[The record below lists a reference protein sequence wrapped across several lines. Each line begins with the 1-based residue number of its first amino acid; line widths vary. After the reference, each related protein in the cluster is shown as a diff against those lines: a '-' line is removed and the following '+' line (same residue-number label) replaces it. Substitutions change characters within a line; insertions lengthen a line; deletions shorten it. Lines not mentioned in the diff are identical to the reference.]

1 MDRVDAHPEYVK
13 LFREAID
20 GYAKARFPQG
30 ALTTSL
36 ILVAEF
42 LDADNEYHIEALS
55 DGKTPPWKINGMLAH
70 ATDILVNPETN
81 FLEDED

>member
-1 MDRVDAHPEYVK
+1 MDKVDALPEYVK

-36 ILVAEF
+36 ILIAEF
-42 LDADNEYHIEALS
+42 IDADNEYHLDALS
-55 DGKTPPWKINGMLAH
+55 DGKTPPWKLNGMLA
-70 ATDILVNPETN
+70 TGVDILVNPETN

>member
-1 MDRVDAHPEYVK
+1 MDRIDTYPEYVK

-36 ILVAEF
+36 ILIAEF
-42 LDADNEYHIEALS
+42 IDADNEYHLEALS
-55 DGKTPPWKINGMLAH
+55 DGKTPPWKLNGMLA
-70 ATDILVNPETN
+70 TGVDILVNPETN

>member
-1 MDRVDAHPEYVK
+1 MDKIDAQPEYVK
-13 LFREAID
+13 LFKEAID

-36 ILVAEF
+36 ILIAEF
-42 LDADNEYHIEALS
+42 IDADNQYHLDALS
-55 DGKTPPWKINGMLAH
+55 DGRTPPWKLNGMLAH
-70 ATDILVNPETN
+70 ATDILVTAETN

>member
-1 MDRVDAHPEYVK
+1 MDNVEALPEYVK

-20 GYAKARFPQG
+20 GYARARFPHG

-42 LDADNEYHIEALS
+42 IDVDNQYHLEALS
-55 DGKTPPWKINGMLAH
+55 DGKTPSWKLNGMLAH
-70 ATDILVNPETN
+70 ATDILVNSETN

>member
-1 MDRVDAHPEYVK
+1 MDKIDALPEYVK

-36 ILVAEF
+36 ILIAEF
-42 LDADNEYHIEALS
+42 IDADNRYHLDALS
-55 DGKTPPWKINGMLAH
+55 DGKTPPWKINGMIAH
-70 ATDILVNPETN
+70 GTDILVNSETN

>member
-1 MDRVDAHPEYVK
+1 MDRVDAHSEYVK

-42 LDADNEYHIEALS
+42 IDSNNEYHLDALS

-70 ATDILVNPETN
+70 ATDILVNSDTN
-81 FLEDED
+81 FLEEEE

>member
-1 MDRVDAHPEYVK
+1 MEHVEALPEYVK

-20 GYAKARFPQG
+20 GYAKARFPHG

-42 LDADNEYHIEALS
+42 IDVDNQYHLEALS
-55 DGKTPPWKINGMLAH
+55 DGKTPPWKLNGMLAH
-70 ATDILVNPETN
+70 ATDILVNSETN

>member
-1 MDRVDAHPEYVK
+1 MDKIDALPEYVK

-36 ILVAEF
+36 ILIAEF
-42 LDADNEYHIEALS
+42 IDADNQYHLDALS
-55 DGKTPPWKINGMLAH
+55 DGKTPPWKINGMIAH
-70 ATDILVNPETN
+70 ATDILVNSETN

>member
-1 MDRVDAHPEYVK
+1 MDRVEAHPEYVK

-36 ILVAEF
+36 ILIAEF
-42 LDADNEYHIEALS
+42 IDSNNEYHLDALS
-55 DGKTPPWKINGMLAH
+55 DGKTPPWKLNGMLAH
-70 ATDILVNPETN
+70 ATDILVTSENN

>member
-1 MDRVDAHPEYVK
+1 MDRIETYPEYVK

-36 ILVAEF
+36 ILIAEF
-42 LDADNEYHIEALS
+42 IDTDNEYHLEALS
-55 DGKTPPWKINGMLAH
+55 DGKTPPWKLNGMLA
-70 ATDILVNPETN
+70 TGVDILVNPETN

>member
-1 MDRVDAHPEYVK
+1 MDRVEAHPEYVK

-36 ILVAEF
+36 ILIAEF
-42 LDADNEYHIEALS
+42 IDADNQYHLDALS
-55 DGKTPPWKINGMLAH
+55 DGRTPPWKLNGMLAH
-70 ATDILVNPETN
+70 ATDILVTSETN

>member
-1 MDRVDAHPEYVK
+1 MDRIDAHPEYVK

-36 ILVAEF
+36 ILIAEF
-42 LDADNEYHIEALS
+42 IDADNHYHLDALS
-55 DGKTPPWKINGMLAH
+55 DGKTPPWKMNGMLAH
-70 ATDILVNPETN
+70 ATDILVNSETN